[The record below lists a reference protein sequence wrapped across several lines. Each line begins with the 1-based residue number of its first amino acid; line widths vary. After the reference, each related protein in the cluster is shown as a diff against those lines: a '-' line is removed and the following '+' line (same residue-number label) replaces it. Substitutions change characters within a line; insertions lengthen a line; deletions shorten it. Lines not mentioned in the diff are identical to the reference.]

1 MVDMAR
7 MIERPVIGVRYR
19 RPCGEGRNLGSCG
32 AAPSGDNCKR
42 TFAGMKALLRLF
54 PLLVLTACGPSSAQE
69 QDMTECHKIASKRAS
84 VDMDSRVRSCM
95 NAKGYH
101 FMAVLEGCGG
111 DDPYGNARCY
121 AR

>member
-7 MIERPVIGVRYR
+7 AIARLAIGVHDR
-19 RPCGEGRNLGSCG
+19 RLCGKGRNRGSCG
-32 AAPSGDNCKR
+32 AAPWRDDCSR
-42 TFAGMKALLRLF
+42 AFAGIKALLRLF

-69 QDMTECHKIASKRAS
+69 QDMTECHKIALKRAS
-84 VDMDSRVRSCM
+84 IDVDSHQRNCM
-95 NAKGYH
+95 MARGYH
-101 FMAVLEGCGG
+101 FMAVLEGCGN

>member
-32 AAPSGDNCKR
+32 AAPSGDNRKR